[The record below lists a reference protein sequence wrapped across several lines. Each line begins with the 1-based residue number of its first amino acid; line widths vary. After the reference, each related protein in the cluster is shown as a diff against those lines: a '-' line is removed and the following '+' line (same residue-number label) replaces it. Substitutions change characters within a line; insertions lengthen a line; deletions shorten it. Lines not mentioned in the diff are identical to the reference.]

1 MKIFEKNIF
10 LFLLLICFINFV
22 SSLSLDLSIPKE
34 YSEVV
39 SGESVYFQINVK
51 YPENTLRQDLVLEYK
66 ILDENGKVLA
76 RLETLKAIETQFSL
90 FESIVVPKDL
100 VSGMYV
106 LNVQV
111 SSGGIL
117 MNEINTSFNVVDEKE
132 SLLVIFLIIF
142 LGAVIFGIII
152 YLISF
157 LKILWN
163 KFMIKIKVR
172 RIVKKRFQEVN

>member
-66 ILDENGKVLA
+66 I
-76 RLETLKAIETQFSL
+76 
-90 FESIVVPKDL
+90 
-100 VSGMYV
+100 

-172 RIVKKRFQEVN
+172 RIVKKRLGSN

>member
-51 YPENTLRQDLVLEYK
+51 YPENTLRQDLILEYK

-100 VSGMYV
+100 VSRCSYFWDNN
-106 LNVQV
+106 L
-111 SSGGIL
+111 
-117 MNEINTSFNVVDEKE
+117 FNIFFEN
-132 SLLVIFLIIF
+132 SL
-142 LGAVIFGIII
+142 
-152 YLISF
+152 
-157 LKILWN
+157 
-163 KFMIKIKVR
+163 
-172 RIVKKRFQEVN
+172 E